1 MQTKDDGKHAILP
14 VAGAILD
21 HARMPVMLPRQ
32 SDGDMRRDG
41 STTAQTAQ
49 PAVDERGRL
58 HGASGLAARRR
69 IGPAASRAARRIAQQ
84 RKFGYP
90 GEQERKMAGKRKAT
104 PIKRPAATR

>member
-1 MQTKDDGKHAILP
+1 MDCGKHAILP

-21 HARMPVMLPRQ
+21 HARMPVTMPRQ
-32 SDGDMRRDG
+32 SHADMRRDG
-41 STTAQTAQ
+41 STTAQTVPNPPSMSAEDCTAHQ
-49 PAVDERGRL
+49 DF
-58 HGASGLAARRR
+58 AARRR

-104 PIKRPAATR
+104 PIKTAR